1 MSVNQLLADLF
12 LSLPR
17 ALTDP
22 RVFGSVWLLLCWLG
36 YVAFVRGPIRRAVR
50 ARCSASFLATEL
62 PRPWHRILYGAAR
75 KKARLDEGGL
85 YRTNLAV
92 LVSLT
97 VAVVLHVLLFALS
110 YRLPLL
116 ETVDRLVVTVA
127 VCAVSVLC
135 LATQPATT
143 VERRLRW
150 GFGKGSAW
158 LCAVLWELAI
168 VAALFL
174 WLYDAW
180 FLPAFI

>member
-1 MSVNQLLADLF
+1 MNQCLAESF
-12 LSLPR
+12 LALPR
-17 ALTDP
+17 TLTDP
-22 RVFGSVWLLLCWLG
+22 RVCGSVWLLLCCLG
-36 YVAFVRGPIRRAVR
+36 YVAFVRGPITRAVR
-50 ARCSASFLATEL
+50 ARCSAAFLATDL
-62 PRPWHRILYGAAR
+62 PRPRHRILYGAAR

-85 YRTNLAV
+85 YQTNLIV
-92 LVSLT
+92 LVSLA
-97 VAVVLHVLLFALS
+97 VAVALHAALFVLS

-116 ETVDRLVVTVA
+116 ATVDRLVVTA
-127 VCAVSVLC
+127 VVCVMSVLC

-150 GFGKGSAW
+150 GFSKGSAW
-158 LCAVLWELAI
+158 LCALLWELAI